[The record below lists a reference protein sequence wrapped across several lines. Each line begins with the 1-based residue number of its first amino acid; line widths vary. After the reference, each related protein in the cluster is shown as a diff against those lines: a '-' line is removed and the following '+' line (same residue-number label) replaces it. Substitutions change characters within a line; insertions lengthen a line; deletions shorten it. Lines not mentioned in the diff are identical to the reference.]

1 MRHIHLAAFIAAT
14 SLVPYAQAQGPGFQ
28 TPGMPSFGYTGI
40 ESSQATRFS
49 SEFNPAFSV
58 IVDAIGDYLNP
69 SGSSDDGFNTQL
81 RTFELGGQAWIDP
94 KAWAYFIGA
103 SDGEVLAIEEAA
115 IHYVGFEEN
124 STIRAGRFFI
134 DFGKQM
140 QTHVHELRTIERP
153 LVLRSYL
160 GEEVKGDG
168 IQWDDWRPIGDKT
181 ALRWS
186 IGAFASLFPEENEF
200 FPDRELSVAGRK
212 ELQDLNFTAR
222 VTGFTDVSDSSTLQL
237 GASARVIP
245 SYTVDFSATGD
256 SRSDLSSQVY
266 GADLTYGWI
275 DDTGQRRWTLGAE
288 YLLSAGDTGADN
300 PTPGTVDVSTDDVG
314 GYYAFADYA
323 WNRFNSAGLQY
334 SAAELADSGG
344 SDVSELEAYYSHT
357 FSEYQRLRFGVS
369 TMDAE
374 NGEDAVRFAIQ
385 YTAVLGAHG
394 HGINW

>member
-1 MRHIHLAAFIAAT
+1 
-14 SLVPYAQAQGPGFQ
+14 
-28 TPGMPSFGYTGI
+28 
-40 ESSQATRFS
+40 
-49 SEFNPAFSV
+49 
-58 IVDAIGDYLNP
+58 
-69 SGSSDDGFNTQL
+69 
-81 RTFELGGQAWIDP
+81 
-94 KAWAYFIGA
+94 
-103 SDGEVLAIEEAA
+103 
-115 IHYVGFEEN
+115 
-124 STIRAGRFFI
+124 
-134 DFGKQM
+134 
-140 QTHVHELRTIERP
+140 
-153 LVLRSYL
+153 
-160 GEEVKGDG
+160 
-168 IQWDDWRPIGDKT
+168 
-181 ALRWS
+181 
-186 IGAFASLFPEENEF
+186 
-200 FPDRELSVAGRK
+200 VAGRK